1 MNGPDERKV
10 KSLGE
15 LPVAI
20 EPPRDLW
27 PGIEA
32 RLKAPVATVAAVSP
46 RPGGARLA
54 QLRWLAA
61 AAMVASVAV
70 GVWIGRE
77 VLPLSGGAASAP
89 QSATATALPAS
100 PEGAALN
107 ASYVSD
113 PRYQRQRTE
122 LLRTL
127 QARLEA
133 MPPPARLKVTASLAT
148 IEHAKED
155 LERALGK
162 DPSNALLQELLINT
176 YQDEMR
182 ALTDVHEASDPGRGI

>member
-46 RPGGARLA
+46 RPAGARLA

-70 GVWIGRE
+70 GVWIGRAL
-77 VLPLSGGAASAP
+77 LPVAAPAAPTAQRDNGPGTAPWLNRPSA
-89 QSATATALPAS
+89 LD
-100 PEGAALN
+100 AA
-107 ASYVSD
+107 YVSD
-113 PRYQRQRTE
+113 PRYERQR
-122 LLRTL
+122 
-127 QARLEA
+127 
-133 MPPPARLKVTASLAT
+133 
-148 IEHAKED
+148 
-155 LERALGK
+155 
-162 DPSNALLQELLINT
+162 
-176 YQDEMR
+176 
-182 ALTDVHEASDPGRGI
+182 

>member
-1 MNGPDERKV
+1 MHGPEERKV

-15 LPVAI
+15 LPAAI

-27 PGIEA
+27 PEIEA
-32 RLKAPVATVAAVSP
+32 RLKAPAATATPASR
-46 RPGGARLA
+46 RPAGARLA

-77 VLPLSGGAASAP
+77 VLPLAGGAGAPP
-89 QSATATALPAS
+89 QSAAVSGSPAN
-100 PEGAALN
+100 PKGAALN

-122 LLRTL
+122 LLKSL
-127 QARLEA
+127 QARIEA
-133 MPPPARLKVTASLAT
+133 MPAPARLKVTASLAT

-182 ALTDVHEASDPGRGI
+182 ALTDVHEASEPGRGI

>member
-1 MNGPDERKV
+1 MNGPEERKV

-32 RLKAPVATVAAVSP
+32 RLNAPVATVAAVSP
-46 RPGGARLA
+46 RPAGARLA

-77 VLPLSGGAASAP
+77 VLPLSCGAATAP
-89 QSATATALPAS
+89 QSAVRLDWKKPIASFPCSLILP
-100 PEGAALN
+100 
-107 ASYVSD
+107 
-113 PRYQRQRTE
+113 
-122 LLRTL
+122 LRIPPVR
-127 QARLEA
+127 RL
-133 MPPPARLKVTASLAT
+133 
-148 IEHAKED
+148 
-155 LERALGK
+155 
-162 DPSNALLQELLINT
+162 
-176 YQDEMR
+176 
-182 ALTDVHEASDPGRGI
+182 